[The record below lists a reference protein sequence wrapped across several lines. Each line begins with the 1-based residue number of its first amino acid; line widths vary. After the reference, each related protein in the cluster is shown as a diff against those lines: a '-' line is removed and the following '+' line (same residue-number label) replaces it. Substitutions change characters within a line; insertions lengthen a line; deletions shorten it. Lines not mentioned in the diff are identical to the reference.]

1 MAALVEPHKEGKV
14 IKVLT
19 GAIVQD
25 ILVPDDEAD
34 ETVQITVRGDQPVDG
49 CADVLAASGCRRCA
63 VSH

>member
-25 ILVPDDEAD
+25 ILVPD